1 MSSLSRRDFL
11 KLSAL
16 SLAALAAGRG
26 AARLPAAPAAA
37 AGARP
42 WRQAQGLLGRVTYDS
57 SVFSQPKINL
67 SPLRTLF
74 RDEIFDIEFAVH
86 PFTGPAYNP
95 LWYKLA
101 DGYVHSAF
109 VQLVEDVRNQPLSSV
124 AAAGQLCRLTVPFTQ
139 PYDYS
144 RQGGWKPNSQ
154 FLLYFD
160 TTHWVTDVVD
170 GPDGAPWYQL
180 TESWEGI
187 QYYAPAAD
195 LQPVAAAEFDPISP
209 DVPASRKR
217 IEISLLAQQLTAYEG
232 DAVKL
237 RVPIS
242 SGVRNSGASGLSTQ
256 TPTGSFNLYSKLP
269 SKYMGDNRLTDTLGD
284 RYLPGVPWTC
294 FFAEGGYAIH
304 GAYWH
309 NNFGAPMSK
318 GCINVR
324 PDHAE
329 WLYRWTTPSG
339 GPTDWEVTGNGTRV
353 IVS

>member
-1 MSSLSRRDFL
+1 MGFSRREFL
-11 KLSAL
+11 KLSGL
-16 SLAALAAGRG
+16 SLTALAAGRKAFALPANQATAH
-26 AARLPAAPAAA
+26 AAR
-37 AGARP
+37 R
-42 WRQAQGLLGRVTYDS
+42 WQQAQGLLGRVTYDS

-74 RDEIFDIEFAVH
+74 RDELIEIEYALH
-86 PFTGPAYNP
+86 PFSGPAYNP

-109 VQLVEDVRNQPLSSV
+109 IQIVEDLSNQPLTGV
-124 AAAGQLCRLTVPFTQ
+124 PADGQLCRLTTPFVQ
-139 PYDYS
+139 PYNFT
-144 RQGGWKPNSQ
+144 RQGGWQPNTQ
-154 FLLYFD
+154 FLLYYD
-160 TTHWVTDVVD
+160 TAHWVTDVTD
-170 GPDGAPWYQL
+170 GPDGTPWYRI

-187 QYYAPAAD
+187 QYYAPAAN
-195 LQPVAAAEFDPISP
+195 LQPVAETEFGPISQ
-209 DVPASRKR
+209 DVPASQKR
-217 IEISLLAQQLTAYEG
+217 IEISLQAQQLTAYEG
-232 DAVKL
+232 DTVKL

-242 SGVRNSGASGLSTQ
+242 SGVRNTGGGLPTQ
-256 TPTGSFNLYSKLP
+256 TPTGTFNLYSKLP

-309 NNFGAPMSK
+309 NNFGLPMSK

-339 GPTDWEVTGNGTRV
+339 GSTDWEVTGHGTRV
-353 IVS
+353 IIS